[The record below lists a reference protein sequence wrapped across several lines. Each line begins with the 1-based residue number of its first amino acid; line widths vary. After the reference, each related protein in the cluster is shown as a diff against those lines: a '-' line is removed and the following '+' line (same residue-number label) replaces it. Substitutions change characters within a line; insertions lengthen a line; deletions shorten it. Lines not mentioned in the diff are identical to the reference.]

1 VKRLS
6 CAVVALAAIGFLG
19 FAPTSAQA
27 SIYDLTIDH
36 CTFGCSNGTL
46 PFGAV
51 TVTQDAT
58 VSTTL
63 DFLVSL
69 NSNYVFHQTQGNAL
83 DAFVFN
89 FSGIHQTVTL
99 SAASTAAGFGVDGSL
114 PQQEDGFGNFSYGI
128 TYGGGNANTLS
139 FAVTNEV
146 LGSSTLSSGGDPNV
160 LFAADIVGKSGN
172 TGAVGGSDLVAGVPE
187 PSTWAM
193 MILGFM
199 GVGFLAYRRKDQ
211 GALRLV

>member
-1 VKRLS
+1 MRRLS
-6 CAVVALAAIGFLG
+6 FAVVSLTAIGFLG
-19 FAPTSAQA
+19 FAPISAKA
-27 SIYDLTIDH
+27 SIYNLTIDH
-36 CTFGCSNGTL
+36 CTNGCSNGTL
-46 PFGAV
+46 PFGTV

-69 NSNYVFHQTQGNAL
+69 NSTYVFHQTVGNAL

-114 PQQEDGFGNFSYGI
+114 PQKEDGFGNFSYGI

-139 FAVTNEV
+139 FTITNEV
-146 LGSSTLSSGGDPNV
+146 LGSSTFSSGGDPNV
-160 LFAADIVGKSGN
+160 LFAADIAGNSN
-172 TGAVGGSDLVAGVPE
+172 TGAVGGSDLVTGVPE

-193 MILGFM
+193 MIFGFA
-199 GVGFLAYRRKDQ
+199 GVGFMAYRRKNQ